1 MSVKRKY
8 SRNKAECKVTFIMTK
23 ELANNFNTV
32 SVVGD
37 FNNWDIKKNIFV
49 ETEPDGSLTTT
60 IFVLS
65 NNSYQ
70 FRYLGDG
77 VNWFNETEA
86 DQEVNSYFEGSKNS
100 VINV

>member
-1 MSVKRKY
+1 MSIKRKY
-8 SRNKAECKVTFIMTK
+8 SRNKAECKVTFILTQ
-23 ELANNFNTV
+23 ELAKNFKTV

-37 FNNWDIKKNIFV
+37 FNNWDIKKNTFV
-49 ETEPDGSLTTT
+49 ETETDGSFTTN
-60 IFVLS
+60 IIVPS

-77 VNWFNETEA
+77 VNWFNESEA

-100 VINV
+100 VINI